1 MPASFSSIGFAGI
14 SRTQD
19 CSTSLQCSAGF
30 SQLVMPIFAP
40 VDKLSGEEEAG
51 ACSFLCDPFL
61 FTRFWQEPSPKEKP
75 SKSSGSPKDSPAP
88 KKSAGSKK
96 KADKKKKQD
105 HAAHPP

>member
-61 FTRFWQEPSPKEKP
+61 VTRFWQEPSPKEKP

-88 KKSAGSKK
+88 KEQGKEQGKES
-96 KADKKKKQD
+96 DKET
-105 HAAHPP
+105 